1 MNKPGIQSAGLEPG
15 QPAPV
20 FHINNQYGE
29 SLSLHSL
36 FTHPLTGNSLDGA
49 LLVFYPYAFT
59 NVCTG
64 ELKELQEN
72 LPHFEQAGIR
82 VAAISMDS
90 SFALKEF
97 AHQHGFEFDLLSDF
111 WPHGQV
117 AKQFGV
123 LDAGQGIS
131 WRVSFLIGS
140 DGLIRERFVAEL
152 DQPRAMA
159 DYLAA
164 INL

>member
-1 MNKPGIQSAGLEPG
+1 MVTPGIQTAGLEPG
-15 QPAPV
+15 YPAPV

-36 FTHPLTGNSLDGA
+36 FTHPITGNSLNGV

-59 NVCTG
+59 NVCTA
-64 ELKELQEN
+64 ELIELQAN
-72 LPHFEQAGIR
+72 LEHFEQAGIR

-90 SFALKEF
+90 PFALKEF
-97 AHQHGFEFDLLSDF
+97 SHQHNFEFDLLSDF
-111 WPHGQV
+111 WPHGHV

-123 LDAGQGIS
+123 LDSGQGVS

-140 DGLIRERFVAEL
+140 DGLIRERFVADM
-152 DQPRAMA
+152 DQPRPMA